1 MLSIPSYQ
9 ISLPLNE
16 ENQPD
21 FDMIHQNPADFL
33 FEKNSNLCDH
43 FSTSPI
49 TKPQETANRNDW

>member
-1 MLSIPSYQ
+1 MISIPSYQ

-16 ENQPD
+16 KNQPD
-21 FDMIHQNPADFL
+21 FDMIHQNPADFFL
-33 FEKNSNLCDH
+33 KRTLSLCDH